1 MLFLTTEV
9 AGTSRFDSLLRL
21 IGTLIL
27 FLVVIVFCFF
37 VTRFVG
43 GRQLAQQKNSNF
55 TVLDTMRLA
64 QNRFLQI
71 IQVGNRYFVIAISK
85 DQISL
90 IAELQKEDITY
101 WREAAT
107 GKMSFQDIFSSV
119 RKRKTDSTN
128 SDLNNEAKVDIHE
141 EQKE

>member
-1 MLFLTTEV
+1 MFFCDKICWSKT
-9 AGTSRFDSLLRL
+9 AGT
-21 IGTLIL
+21 TK
-27 FLVVIVFCFF
+27 
-37 VTRFVG
+37 
-43 GRQLAQQKNSNF
+43 KNSNF

-107 GKMSFQDIFSSV
+107 GKASFQDIFSAV